1 MQIVSNVAENNKS
14 NETSVFVHTC
24 IGIICVLSVVSFAL
38 FLAFSLIYTVY
49 FDLYADSDNPVA
61 GKENILLLIFLS
73 VICLIVIYFI
83 VNHTKVLSSD
93 KKISRLLACLLAF
106 TAVVCLYLIYGV
118 KGQPNSDAAQVGNAV
133 EEFLNG
139 DFSELSEVGS
149 YFCLCPHQLG
159 YAATEMLISVLF
171 GRNNYVAYEIVN
183 VISILITLYV
193 INKIS
198 SELFE
203 NKAVRGLTVILCFG
217 MLYLYLY
224 STYFYGD
231 IWSLAPE
238 IAAIYFAIVYMKRR
252 RLRDVILCGL
262 TIGLACL
269 LKNNCVIA
277 LVAIVIVLVLT
288 IVNDMSEK
296 KFISGLRM
304 LLSVF
309 CIVAIWFAMKEALA
323 FGFERAAGIEE
334 IPKGIPSSCYIAM
347 GLHDQEFRSGWF
359 DHSNWSFYQDNNYDW
374 AAADAAAKAD
384 IAETLS
390 SWSKRPWHGIRVL
403 LQKNISMWADP
414 TCASIHQLE
423 YTGRHSE
430 GRTALVMSLTYGTGR
445 TIISWIMN
453 VWQTI
458 VYLGAFIYCLYAF
471 KHRKEV
477 RLYQIL
483 PLVFILGGIMFL
495 MIWEANSRATVRYM
509 NVMVIYAAFG
519 IDKMLSGIHS
529 KSQIHH

>member
-1 MQIVSNVAENNKS
+1 MTSCIIKDNPTQNTGIVRL
-14 NETSVFVHTC
+14 C
-24 IGIICVLSVVSFAL
+24 INIILVLSVIAFAL
-38 FLAFSLIYTVY
+38 LLAFGLVYTVY
-49 FDLYADSDNPVA
+49 FDIYANSDNPVA
-61 GKENILLLIFLS
+61 GKENLLLLAFLT

-83 VNHTKVLSSD
+83 VYHTNVLSAD
-93 KKISRLLACLLAF
+93 KKISRLLTCLLVF

-133 EEFLNG
+133 EAFLNG

-159 YAATEMLISVLF
+159 YAAAEMLISVIF

-193 INKIS
+193 LYKIS

-203 NKAVRGLTVILCFG
+203 NKGVRGITVILSFG

-238 IAAIYFAIVYMKRR
+238 IAAIHFAIVYMKRR
-252 RLRDVILCGL
+252 RVCDVILCGL

-277 LVAIVIVLVLT
+277 LIAIVIVLLLT
-288 IVNDMSEK
+288 FVNDVSVK
-296 KFISGLRM
+296 KFKSGLRM
-304 LLSVF
+304 LLSVI
-309 CIVAIWFAMKEALA
+309 CIIAIWFAMKEALA
-323 FGFERAAGIEE
+323 FGFERAAGVDS

-374 AAADAAAKAD
+374 AAADAAARAD
-384 IAETLS
+384 IAETLT
-390 SWSKRPWHGIRVL
+390 SWAKRPWHGERSCCRRIFQCGQTLHAPVSTSL
-403 LQKNISMWADP
+403 NIQDA
-414 TCASIHQLE
+414 IL
-423 YTGRHSE
+423 
-430 GRTALVMSLTYGTGR
+430 TAG
-445 TIISWIMN
+445 
-453 VWQTI
+453 Q
-458 VYLGAFIYCLYAF
+458 
-471 KHRKEV
+471 
-477 RLYQIL
+477 RL
-483 PLVFILGGIMFL
+483 
-495 MIWEANSRATVRYM
+495 
-509 NVMVIYAAFG
+509 
-519 IDKMLSGIHS
+519 
-529 KSQIHH
+529 